1 MRSLRPGTPR
11 RTLLSLTLLPLAAFG
26 AAASAAVA
34 ADLTSADTTPPT
46 APGPVT
52 AEALS
57 ATSVRLTWGRS
68 TDDVGVAYYRVTRNG
83 SVVATTDRT
92 SWVNRSLR
100 PGTRYVYTLR
110 AFDAAGN
117 ASAVTRVPVTTLAVV
132 VRFGKA
138 AVNPAVPRAGA
149 PLYVAVQVFVESGET
164 SVKLTAGTVRC
175 SAMTGG
181 SAIPSTLSK
190 IVPGRGVQCG
200 WKVPFGA
207 RGKELV
213 AAIVVSSGGGS
224 AMKTYRWRVS

>member
-1 MRSLRPGTPR
+1 VTR
-11 RTLLSLTLLPLAAFG
+11 RRKLLSLTLLPLAALG
-26 AAASAAVA
+26 AATSAAVA

-46 APGPVT
+46 VPGPVT

-92 SWVNRSLR
+92 SLVDRSLR
-100 PGTRYVYTLR
+100 PGTRYEYALR
-110 AFDAAGN
+110 AYDAAGN
-117 ASAVTRVPVTTLAVV
+117 ASAVTRVPVTTLAVN

-149 PLYVAVQVFVESGET
+149 PLYVAVQVFVESGEAE
-164 SVKLTAGTVRC
+164 VKLRAGKVRC
-175 SAMTGG
+175 SATSGG
-181 SAIPSTLSK
+181 SAIASILSK
-190 IVPGRGVQCG
+190 VVPGRGVQCG
-200 WKVPFGA
+200 WRVPLSA
-207 RGKELV
+207 RGKTLV

-224 AMKTYRWRVS
+224 ATKTYRWPVR